1 MFSVLEHW
9 CEEEG
14 HHLWREVFI
23 SFSLIYLL
31 EHVFGDSSINIGI
44 LGNFQLLWMWQ
55 VVKWECQAY
64 DFFFWYAVGSI
75 KLVLGGGGKEGTVR
89 KKNILTTPRTRN
101 DRLVI
106 HLFNAAVWID
116 EPSKTPLIYCT
127 FWAAKELCKGK
138 VIPFLS
144 HKIYFMSCWHW
155 WKDTKRCH
163 TDDSNDM
170 ESWDAILEIT
180 ETFTEIQLR

>member
-1 MFSVLEHW
+1 MTWGFYFFFSNLLTWTCVWWLKHQHWDPWKFSVTVDVT
-9 CEEEG
+9 G
-14 HHLWREVFI
+14 
-23 SFSLIYLL
+23 
-31 EHVFGDSSINIGI
+31 GQMGMPSI
-44 LGNFQLLWMWQ
+44 W
-55 VVKWECQAY
+55 
-64 DFFFWYAVGSI
+64 FFFWYAVGSI

-89 KKNILTTPRTRN
+89 KKNILTTPWTRN

-163 TDDSNDM
+163 TDDSNDV

>member
-1 MFSVLEHW
+1 MCLATQASTLGSLEIFSYCGCDRW
-9 CEEEG
+9 
-14 HHLWREVFI
+14 
-23 SFSLIYLL
+23 S
-31 EHVFGDSSINIGI
+31 N
-44 LGNFQLLWMWQ
+44 GNAKHMIFFLVRSRQY
-55 VVKWECQAY
+55 QACPR
-64 DFFFWYAVGSI
+64 
-75 KLVLGGGGKEGTVR
+75 GGKKEGTVR
-89 KKNILTTPRTRN
+89 KKKNILTTPWTRN

-163 TDDSNDM
+163 TDDSNDV

-180 ETFTEIQLR
+180 ETFTEIQLH